1 MTETTGPR
9 TLVVGIDACSRDV
22 LSRLSPGVAPTITSL
37 LEDGASGPLESQLP
51 PWTPSAWPSMFT
63 GVNPGKHG
71 VYGFLR
77 FEGYDWDVVNATDV
91 REHSLWEICSQ
102 HGLTSVV
109 VNVPVTHPPGGF
121 DGALIPGYTAPED
134 PDCHPP
140 GLLEEVREETGE
152 YRLYGTQL
160 SEGATREERIDG
172 YEELVEMRGRALRY
186 LIDRED
192 PEFAFV
198 QFQQSDTVFHEFPE
212 GDAPDRVYA
221 AIDDEIRTTLETCE
235 PETVVLVSD
244 HGIGPYAGHEV
255 RPNVTLRDLG
265 LLETAT
271 GIEKPSWSDISTRR
285 LRKGRTE
292 DPEEEDGRSPAEA
305 LLAAAASVGITS
317 QRVGAVLERLGLA
330 DAVLRVV
337 PPDLVSAAGEHVDF
351 PVSTAYLR
359 DRIEMGI
366 RINLAG
372 REPEGVVEPEAYDEV
387 RDRVIDAFVDMETPD
402 GRPAFD
408 AVLPREEVFS
418 GPYLDDAPDVV
429 LVPAAFDQY
438 LSASIRETPFGEPR
452 EPYNH
457 KLHGIVGITGPGIE
471 PRELS
476 DAHLLD
482 VAPTVL
488 SLLGIPVSDR
498 MDGTALPVVDSP
510 PRATLPPY
518 AGEPVSTEN
527 ANVESRLASLGY
539 LE

>member
-1 MTETTGPR
+1 
-9 TLVVGIDACSRDV
+9 
-22 LSRLSPGVAPTITSL
+22 
-37 LEDGASGPLESQLP
+37 
-51 PWTPSAWPSMFT
+51 
-63 GVNPGKHG
+63 
-71 VYGFLR
+71 
-77 FEGYDWDVVNATDV
+77 
-91 REHSLWEICSQ
+91 
-102 HGLTSVV
+102 
-109 VNVPVTHPPGGF
+109 
-121 DGALIPGYTAPED
+121 
-134 PDCHPP
+134 
-140 GLLEEVREETGE
+140 
-152 YRLYGTQL
+152 
-160 SEGATREERIDG
+160 
-172 YEELVEMRGRALRY
+172 MRGRALRY

-221 AIDDEIRTTLETCE
+221 AVDAEIEATIETCE
-235 PETVVLVSD
+235 PETVMIVSD
-244 HGIGPYAGHEV
+244 HGIGPYSGHEV
-255 RPNVTLRDLG
+255 RPNVTLRDLD

-271 GIEKPSWSDISTRR
+271 GVEKPSWSDISTRR

-292 DPEEEDGRSPAEA
+292 DPEEVDDRSPAEA
-305 LLAAAASVGITS
+305 LLSAAASVGITS

-337 PPDLVSAAGEHVDF
+337 PTDFVAAAGEHVDF

-366 RINLAG
+366 RINLDG
-372 REPEGVVEPEAYDEV
+372 REPAGVVEPEAYDAV
-387 RDRVIDAFVDMETPD
+387 RDRVIDAFADMETPD

-418 GPYLDDAPDVV
+418 GPYVEDAPDVV
-429 LVPAAFDQY
+429 LLPAAFDQY

-457 KLHGIVGITGPGIE
+457 KLHGIVGISGPGITSG
-471 PRELS
+471 ELA

-488 SLLGIPVSDR
+488 SLLGLPASDR
-498 MDGTALPVVDSP
+498 MDGRALPVVDP
-510 PRATLPPY
+510 PARTTLPPY
-518 AGEPVSTEN
+518 AGETASTDD
-527 ANVESRLASLGY
+527 ADVESRLASLGY